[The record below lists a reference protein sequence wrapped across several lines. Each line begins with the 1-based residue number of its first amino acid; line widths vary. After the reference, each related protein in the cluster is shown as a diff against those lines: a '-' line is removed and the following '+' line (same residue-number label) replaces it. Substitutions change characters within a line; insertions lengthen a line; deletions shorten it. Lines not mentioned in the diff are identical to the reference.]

1 MITKK
6 CFAVGYMLTIG
17 ALMLNSA
24 VTYAGHDRG
33 NGLDFG
39 SLTDNVAWFLGD
51 RPVDYCFEFGSNS
64 VIAEENVRAEFTSAL
79 EKWRSYSEGR
89 NQGSIVKFNFNLRE
103 SVQGCDGTEHLKIAM
118 GEIPQEIAHQ
128 IPPSRRQG
136 VIAFALPTTQQ
147 TDRHMLRSGVL
158 WVNPEHKM
166 IWQWPHRLHG
176 IFLHELGHIYGNPHV
191 AGTVMS
197 EFFLVQLF
205 DKNISEAQAR
215 VLNTNIDHQS
225 QLVSCLP
232 RCDLEFNGTL
242 GFRNSV
248 IDSGTFER
256 DVRKRFVSLFGREPV
271 GRVRANLRAK
281 TADAGRVPH
290 AAFRVSDD
298 TGVFD
303 LPIEI
308 FWAAPT
314 IVANAES
321 PRFKA
326 FWTSDG
332 GKTVDFSGQPHV
344 VTLYQGIVRLPS
356 GRELN
361 IQLAING
368 GEAPLMLTYLDDTDL
383 AGKSLKLRS
392 VLFGPDNIWD

>member
-1 MITKK
+1 
-6 CFAVGYMLTIG
+6 MLTIG
-17 ALMLNSA
+17 ALLLNSA
-24 VTYAGHDRG
+24 VTYGGHDRG

-51 RPVDYCFEFGSNS
+51 HPVDYCFEFDSNS
-64 VIAEENVRAEFTSAL
+64 VVSEEYVRAEFASAL
-79 EKWRSYSEGR
+79 EKWRIYSQVR
-89 NQGSIVKFNFNLRE
+89 NQFIDVKFNFNLRE

-118 GEIPQEIAHQ
+118 GEIPQEIAQ
-128 IPPSRRQG
+128 QVPPSRRQG
-136 VIAFALPTTQQ
+136 VIAFALPTLKQS
-147 TDRHMLRSGVL
+147 DRHMLRSGVL
-158 WVNPEHKM
+158 WVNPEHKNV
-166 IWQWPHRLHG
+166 WQWPHRLHG

-225 QLVSCLP
+225 QLVSCVP

-248 IDSGTFER
+248 IDSVSFEKN
-256 DVRKRFVSLFGREPV
+256 VRKRFVSFFGREPV
-271 GRVRANLRAK
+271 GRVWANLRVN
-281 TADAGRVPH
+281 TAEAGRVPY

-298 TGVFD
+298 SGAFD

-308 FWAAPT
+308 FWGAPT

-321 PRFKA
+321 LRFKA
-326 FWTSDG
+326 FGTSGG
-332 GKTVDFSGQPHV
+332 GKTMDLSGQPHLV
-344 VTLYQGIVRLPS
+344 SLYQGVVRLPS

-361 IQLAING
+361 VQLAING
-368 GEAPLMLTYLDDTDL
+368 GEAPLMLTYLDDTEL